1 MIDPNRY
8 SQGHLIMELA
18 DLVNLEIPE
27 DYLPLLYCVLDED
40 DSIDLT
46 DIHPRDRDNVN
57 LHAGRMLDIFQGD
70 VEPRLIDSFPKTLE
84 FLKELNGIT
93 RIELIAIGPN
103 SIIPLHLD
111 DMSRPQF
118 DPNNNFYIMF
128 IGIHVPSDDASI
140 VGLQI
145 DKEIYNH
152 TYGKAIVFDTQI
164 PHSAWNN
171 SDKWWLSLRLSVL
184 KEYFN

>member
-1 MIDPNRY
+1 MIY
-8 SQGHLIMELA
+8 SHSHLIKTLS
-18 DLVNLEIPE
+18 DLVHLEMPK
-27 DYLPLLYCVLDED
+27 DYLSFLYRVLDED

-46 DIHPRDRDNVN
+46 DIHPRDRDNVD
-57 LHAGRMLDIFQGD
+57 LHAGRMLDVFQGNVD
-70 VEPRLIDSFPKTLE
+70 QRLIDAFPKTLE
-84 FLKELNGIT
+84 FSKELNGIIK
-93 RIELIAIGPN
+93 IELIAIGPN

-111 DMSRPQF
+111 DMTRPPF

-128 IGIHVPSDDASI
+128 IGIHVPNDDASI

-184 KEYFN
+184 KEFFN

>member
-1 MIDPNRY
+1 
-8 SQGHLIMELA
+8 MELA
-18 DLVNLEIPE
+18 DLVNLEIPK

>member
-1 MIDPNRY
+1 
-8 SQGHLIMELA
+8 MELA

-70 VEPRLIDSFPKTLE
+70 VEPRLIDAFPKTLE
-84 FLKELNGIT
+84 FLKELNGIIK
-93 RIELIAIGPN
+93 IELIAIGPN

-111 DMSRPQF
+111 DMTRPQF
-118 DPNNNFYIMF
+118 DSNNNFYVMF
-128 IGIHVPSDDASI
+128 IGIHVPSNDASI

-184 KEYFN
+184 KEFFN